1 MIQKLIPSRSR
12 SSPDDATKQH
22 YLSSGVIST
31 EAYLKT
37 VGIEPDGVQIQHQN
51 QEILSTEEF
60 LQQEGVKEEAIRETR
75 ADNAHRRTS
84 RMLILLSVVS
94 MSTLIPLWLMTLLT
108 LTGLG
113 KAKFSEQMQLA
124 ILGTG
129 IADIVGLC
137 YVVTSDLFPKGRRS
151 QREQL
156 GQDDDDEP

>member
-1 MIQKLIPSRSR
+1 MIQKLIPGRSK
-12 SSPDDATKQH
+12 SSPDDPTQRH
-22 YLSSGVIST
+22 YLASNVIST
-31 EAYLKT
+31 EEYLKT
-37 VGIEPDGVQIQHQN
+37 VGIEPDGVKIQHQN

-151 QREQL
+151 RREQL
-156 GQDDDDEP
+156 VPDDDDEP